1 MGFPAAQ
8 GSMAVLTIISIS
20 GDSTAALNLTYAFG
34 FYVYSG
40 SKAGTRD
47 QRWWNNSVEVYETAW
62 KQPGDIT
69 NIPRPVMNDNVS
81 NGSAFAI
88 TENIEK
94 GDYLKIRNIS
104 AWIHIQEYPSRYA
117 EYRKDQG
124 LRTGVQC
131 LRLHQVLR
139 F

>member
-1 MGFPAAQ
+1 MRLPTDGPTGQTDLFLRQ
-8 GSMAVLTIISIS
+8 LTLQLTVYPCASPLPKYY
-20 GDSTAALNLTYAFG
+20 GGLDNNLNYKNFDFALNLTYAFG

-69 NIPRPVMNDNVS
+69 NIPKPVMNDNVS

-88 TENIEK
+88 SEM
-94 GDYLKIRNIS
+94 
-104 AWIHIQEYPSRYA
+104 
-117 EYRKDQG
+117 
-124 LRTGVQC
+124 LRRVTT
-131 LRLHQVLR
+131 
-139 F
+139 